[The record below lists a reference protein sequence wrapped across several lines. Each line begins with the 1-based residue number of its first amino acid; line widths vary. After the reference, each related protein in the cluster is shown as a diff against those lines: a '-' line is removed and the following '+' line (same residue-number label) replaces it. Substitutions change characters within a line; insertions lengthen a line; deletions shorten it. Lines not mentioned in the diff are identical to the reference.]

1 MGVCGATA
9 LAIQKYCATMY
20 RIDRSLLAA
29 ESKAMSGFQSGGS
42 VCNAA
47 EIESSVSPPPSPCRT
62 EVISTSAQPRSVA
75 CIRAGASE

>member
-1 MGVCGATA
+1 
-9 LAIQKYCATMY
+9 
-20 RIDRSLLAA
+20 
-29 ESKAMSGFQSGGS
+29 MSGFQSGGS